1 MSDSGYSVIFTG
13 TIEPGRDLDEVKR
26 AVASRFKLPAEQV
39 DKLFA
44 SPGIAVKQNLDEEAA
59 RKLQRA
65 FAAVGVVVE
74 VRSVEAGTVPELEP
88 HAPTAQ
94 VVAPELGGVRN
105 SPESGAPP
113 PAGTGLGAGPELASG
128 STPESTA
135 EPHSLPVD
143 LKMSGD
149 AADPYAPPSASVVER
164 DNANSD
170 MHPPKRCS
178 IGRSVAWL
186 GIGWNKFMERP
197 GAWLGLTIIFIAL
210 YLLPNLLPIVGPL
223 IALLMMIAF
232 PVFMGGAM
240 LAADHHHR
248 TGNVEVEY
256 LFKGFNEKLWP
267 LVIIGL
273 TYFISYVVIVTIVS
287 VLFFGVFGMSMLFTG
302 DPDLDPAVVV
312 LPVLLTALL
321 SLALMMPM
329 FMIIWFSPAL
339 VVLNDCSAG
348 EAMKLSFSGCWRNM
362 LPISVYG
369 IVYFI
374 LLLIGLMILI
384 LGALV
389 VLPLFV
395 PSLYASYRE
404 IYLD

>member
-1 MSDSGYSVIFTG
+1 
-13 TIEPGRDLDEVKR
+13 
-26 AVASRFKLPAEQV
+26 
-39 DKLFA
+39 
-44 SPGIAVKQNLDEEAA
+44 
-59 RKLQRA
+59 
-65 FAAVGVVVE
+65 
-74 VRSVEAGTVPELEP
+74 
-88 HAPTAQ
+88 
-94 VVAPELGGVRN
+94 
-105 SPESGAPP
+105 
-113 PAGTGLGAGPELASG
+113 
-128 STPESTA
+128 
-135 EPHSLPVD
+135 
-143 LKMSGD
+143 MSGD

-267 LVIIGL
+267 LVIIEL

-302 DPDLDPAVVV
+302 DLILIGRSGARFADCTT
-312 LPVLLTALL
+312 LPCADDADVHDH
-321 SLALMMPM
+321 
-329 FMIIWFSPAL
+329 L
-339 VVLNDCSAG
+339 VFTCVGRFDDCSAG